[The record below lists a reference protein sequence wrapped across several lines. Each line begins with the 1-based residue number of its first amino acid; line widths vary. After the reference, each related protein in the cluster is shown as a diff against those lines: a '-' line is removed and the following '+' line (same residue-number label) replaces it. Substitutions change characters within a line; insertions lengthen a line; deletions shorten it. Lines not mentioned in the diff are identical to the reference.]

1 MSVGTLLTILGLLSG
16 RAAAVGTGDILL
28 LLGFGLHLAVVLR
41 LIASSPEVDAVLEN
55 VLEIVHKYTI

>member
-1 MSVGTLLTILGLLSG
+1 MSVGTLLTILGFLSG

-41 LIASSPEVDAVLEN
+41 LIASSPEVDTVLEN